1 MLETKNAAISE
12 GATAAALSADCGNAR
27 NASSAPAAA
36 NEAGERT
43 FALEARGLACGYGGH
58 AVLRDVDVSLAPG
71 QVLALLGP
79 NGVGKTTL
87 FKTMLGF
94 LPALAGEVLIGGHAA
109 QSLSRREFAREVGYI
124 PQLHA
129 PAFSYSVRDV
139 VLMGRTPH
147 LSGLSSPG
155 AADEEAA
162 DAAIERM
169 GIARLSQRDYAS
181 LSGGE
186 RQMVLIARALAQAP
200 RVLVMDEP
208 CASLDFGNQAR
219 LLEQVLEVAA
229 GGMAVVM
236 TTHDP
241 NHAFLLD
248 GDVLCLGA
256 GGVVA
261 RGRACEVLTEDLME
275 LLYGVPVAV
284 DRVRSRGVSSMACV
298 PMVGFGK
305 KGVRDGLSR

>member
-1 MLETKNAAISE
+1 MLEKLNAAFG
-12 GATAAALSADCGNAR
+12 GAEA
-27 NASSAPAAA
+27 SAPHDD
-36 NEAGERT
+36 ESRAGVACARAGADGAGT
-43 FALEARGLACGYGGH
+43 ASAFALEARGLSCGYGQR
-58 AVLRDVDVSLAPG
+58 AVLSGVDVQLAPG

-94 LPALAGEVLIGGHAA
+94 LPAQAGEVLIGGRAA
-109 QSLSRREFAREVGYI
+109 SSLSRREFAREVGYI

-155 AADEEAA
+155 AADVSAA

-169 GIARLSQRDYAS
+169 GISRLANRDYAS

-248 GDVLCLGA
+248 GDVLCLGR
-256 GGVVA
+256 GGVA
-261 RGRACEVLTEDLME
+261 SRGRAREVLTEDLME
-275 LLYGVPVAV
+275 ELYGVPVAV
-284 DRVRSRGVSSMACV
+284 DRVQSRGISSMACM

-305 KGVRDGLSR
+305 KGVRDGSR